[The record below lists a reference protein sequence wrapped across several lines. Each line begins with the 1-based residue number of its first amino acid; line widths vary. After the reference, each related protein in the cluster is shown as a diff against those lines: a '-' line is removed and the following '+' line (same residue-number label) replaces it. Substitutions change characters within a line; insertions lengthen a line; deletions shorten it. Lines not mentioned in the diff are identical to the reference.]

1 MSSEFKEFRIS
12 LMAADS
18 ARKVDTAVSSDHQPN
33 REPVENDLTKRACIL
48 GIDST
53 SSFQNVSVP
62 LLKEQRTKSKA
73 ILSKGY
79 NASLSGPVVSAND
92 EEALV
97 QSIHEPLCKMLKLDT
112 AVSCHDKF
120 RLDDPETSISHDQ
133 FIETCDEVV
142 DTILRNVSLASSEQT
157 SSTVNNV
164 NAGEEPNSCGSC
176 SGCDRNEDFY
186 QNVEENLSFESHE
199 TEIFREEVPTTALPL
214 HQKVCNSCDRDDN
227 APLYPSARIT
237 IGSTIVLVV
246 LFTIKYNLAADAIGH
261 LLSLLSLILPAGHI
275 LPTTLN
281 NFKNYFRNIRNP
293 LVFHYYCSFCLTYV
307 SQNKDTETLCPNGG
321 CLKDLTAKGALSY
334 FIEIPIIHQL
344 RTFFSR
350 KGFYEEI
357 QHRFSRGKNSDD
369 AISDVYDGVLYKELC
384 EKGILNSKDNI
395 SFIMNTDGVPVFKSS
410 KVSIWPVFMIIN
422 ELPYNKR
429 MAKENMLLSGLWFG
443 EKKPAMCTFLKP
455 QSESLRELEKGIELE
470 APGRGKFTCK
480 GVVLA
485 WTCDLPARRL
495 VCNSMQF
502 NGQYGCWKCLQQGKT
517 VKAAGGHVRI
527 FPYQVNDPK
536 GPLRNKED
544 AIRHATEVTQRQLAG
559 EKCSNV
565 MGVKGPSWLSL
576 LEDYDNVR
584 GIAIDYMHGV
594 LLGVQKLLLKLWF
607 NSSFSGKAYSISHL
621 SETLDERLQNI
632 TPTLEISRL
641 PRSITEHLKYWKAN
655 ELRSFLLYYGIPSLY
670 GLLPDAYFNHYVL
683 FVHAI
688 YLLLKDEIKQSHLC
702 EAENLLNQF
711 CALFPSLYEE
721 RFTTMNIHQL
731 LHLSDDVR
739 ELGPL
744 YTHSCFPFEDK
755 NGFILKQIHGTQ
767 FIDSQITYAVTLTQ
781 KIPELRQSC
790 ILPGSEEEKLFCEL
804 SYPQKPKRGMEILPE
819 IFILGTP
826 FKRNLNDDE
835 YKALECFLGYAPCSL
850 EVTAFNRLELKS
862 CYIYGTSYKRMFRRN
877 CSTIKYEANGSIHF
891 GQVRYFIQH
900 HNAHRGGQVYHLAIV
915 QPLNCHNY
923 SPASHINV
931 ITVSQSHSII
941 GVVDIRSITQNCIYI
956 SFPDD
961 SQRAYVCEFPNK
973 KEME

>member
-1 MSSEFKEFRIS
+1 
-12 LMAADS
+12 
-18 ARKVDTAVSSDHQPN
+18 
-33 REPVENDLTKRACIL
+33 
-48 GIDST
+48 
-53 SSFQNVSVP
+53 
-62 LLKEQRTKSKA
+62 
-73 ILSKGY
+73 
-79 NASLSGPVVSAND
+79 
-92 EEALV
+92 
-97 QSIHEPLCKMLKLDT
+97 
-112 AVSCHDKF
+112 
-120 RLDDPETSISHDQ
+120 
-133 FIETCDEVV
+133 
-142 DTILRNVSLASSEQT
+142 
-157 SSTVNNV
+157 
-164 NAGEEPNSCGSC
+164 
-176 SGCDRNEDFY
+176 
-186 QNVEENLSFESHE
+186 
-199 TEIFREEVPTTALPL
+199 
-214 HQKVCNSCDRDDN
+214 
-227 APLYPSARIT
+227 
-237 IGSTIVLVV
+237 
-246 LFTIKYNLAADAIGH
+246 
-261 LLSLLSLILPAGHI
+261 
-275 LPTTLN
+275 
-281 NFKNYFRNIRNP
+281 
-293 LVFHYYCSFCLTYV
+293 
-307 SQNKDTETLCPNGG
+307 
-321 CLKDLTAKGALSY
+321 
-334 FIEIPIIHQL
+334 
-344 RTFFSR
+344 
-350 KGFYEEI
+350 
-357 QHRFSRGKNSDD
+357 
-369 AISDVYDGVLYKELC
+369 
-384 EKGILNSKDNI
+384 
-395 SFIMNTDGVPVFKSS
+395 
-410 KVSIWPVFMIIN
+410 
-422 ELPYNKR
+422 
-429 MAKENMLLSGLWFG
+429 
-443 EKKPAMCTFLKP
+443 
-455 QSESLRELEKGIELE
+455 
-470 APGRGKFTCK
+470 
-480 GVVLA
+480 
-485 WTCDLPARRL
+485 
-495 VCNSMQF
+495 
-502 NGQYGCWKCLQQGKT
+502 
-517 VKAAGGHVRI
+517 
-527 FPYQVNDPK
+527 
-536 GPLRNKED
+536 
-544 AIRHATEVTQRQLAG
+544 
-559 EKCSNV
+559 

-632 TPTLEISRL
+632 SPTLEISRL

-655 ELRSFLLYYGIPSLY
+655 ELRSFLLYYVIPSLY
-670 GLLPDAYFNHYVL
+670 GLLPDVYFNHYVL

-711 CALFPSLYEE
+711 CALFSSLYEE

-744 YTHSCFPFEDK
+744 CTHSCFPFEDK

-790 ILPGSEEEKLFCEL
+790 ILPGLEEEKLFCEL

-891 GQVRYFIQH
+891 GEVRYFIQH
-900 HNAHRGGQVYHLAIV
+900 HDAHRGGQVHHLAIV

-941 GVVDIRSITQNCIYI
+941 GVIDIRSITQNCIYI